1 MKSENKTS
9 DFSNDKN
16 YIRIVLSRK
25 TLVAAICII
34 LAIVAV
40 AFVLHEVF
48 REKYNIAPTVKVEI
62 PGAYKYVEDKDG
74 NTSRIYLRYDGNDH
88 FANISIVAEGKDLTK
103 LPNYRWGWSWK
114 DTNEKGPIKEKGFY
128 ELSLSTLEY
137 TQDGKLK
144 YQMIFVHEVVI
155 IIE

>member
-34 LAIVAV
+34 LAIALT

-48 REKYNIAPTVKVEI
+48 REKYNVTPTVTIVI
-62 PGAYKYVEDKDG
+62 CDAYRYEEGKNG
-74 NTSRIYLRYDGNDH
+74 NTTAIYLKYDGKEHYPD
-88 FANISIVAEGKDLTK
+88 ISISAEGKELTQ
-103 LPNYRWGWSWK
+103 LSNYRWAWGWEHTE
-114 DTNEKGPIKEKGFY
+114 DQCAIKEKGVY
-128 ELSLSTLEY
+128 ILNIATSAY

-144 YQMIFVHEVVI
+144 YQRILSHDVRVI
-155 IIE
+155 IE